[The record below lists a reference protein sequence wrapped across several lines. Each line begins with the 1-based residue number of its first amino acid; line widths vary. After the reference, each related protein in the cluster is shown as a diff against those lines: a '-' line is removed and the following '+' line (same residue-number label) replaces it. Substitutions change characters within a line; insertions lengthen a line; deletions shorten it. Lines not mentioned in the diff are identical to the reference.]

1 MDLTGKKCQPC
12 RGGIDPLDEKKAREM
27 IAATPEWELS
37 EDARKISRRFKCK
50 NFREAVAL
58 VNRVADL
65 AEAEGHHPDI
75 RIHGWN
81 KVDFKLYTHKI
92 GGLHENDF
100 IMAAKIGE
108 ILNPNP

>member
-12 RGGIDPLDEKKAREM
+12 RGGIEPLNREKALEM
-27 IAATPEWELS
+27 IAGTPGWKLS
-37 EDARKISRRFKCK
+37 EDGLKISRRFKCK

-65 AEAEGHHPDI
+65 AENEGHHPDI

-81 KVDFKLYTHKI
+81 KVDFKITTHKI

-100 IMAAKIGE
+100 ILAAKIGV
-108 ILNPNP
+108 IPAGIS